1 MYPIL
6 ENKVLKPYN
15 EGRAP
20 SKRSAGYYGVGEFEK
35 NVLPL
40 LGHLSHED
48 IKRITHTMEV
58 GTSLNDPKFTWKDL
72 VEHGTMIES
81 EEDLSVFCERIVPR
95 T

>member
-1 MYPIL
+1 
-6 ENKVLKPYN
+6 
-15 EGRAP
+15 
-20 SKRSAGYYGVGEFEK
+20 
-35 NVLPL
+35 
-40 LGHLSHED
+40 
-48 IKRITHTMEV
+48 MEV